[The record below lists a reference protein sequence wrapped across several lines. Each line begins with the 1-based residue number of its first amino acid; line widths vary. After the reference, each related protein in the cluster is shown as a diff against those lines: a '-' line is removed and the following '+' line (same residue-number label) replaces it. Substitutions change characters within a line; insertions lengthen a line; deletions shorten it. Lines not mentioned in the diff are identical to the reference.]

1 MYNTDKENQKIATDV
16 AEIPLD
22 DTLSA
27 LWQAQ
32 PIAAIDLEKVKAN
45 LSSERKKQ
53 RWYMAIDFL
62 AFVPGAYLL
71 IKYWEALSLTAQTI
85 YVLLICSAIPLLFY
99 QLWLRRVAAFYKDS
113 QTVDHLTQLT
123 KQIKN
128 NVKIAFITKHST
140 WVALLFGFA
149 FITERILFG
158 ELTQEKVTR
167 MAVVMTSMSVVML
180 IWFIWAQ
187 KRQKRFEHQLKT
199 LESMAKQDACTRC

>member
-1 MYNTDKENQKIATDV
+1 MYNTDKEKQKTPTAV
-16 AEIPLD
+16 AENPQD

-53 RWYMAIDFL
+53 RWYMAIDSL

-71 IKYWEALSLTAQTI
+71 VTYWETLSLVAQTI
-85 YVLLICSAIPLLFY
+85 YLLLICSAIPLLVY
-99 QLWLRRVAAFYKDS
+99 QLWLRRVAAFYKDNRTS
-113 QTVDHLTQLT
+113 DHLTQLT

-128 NVKIAFITKHST
+128 NVKISFITKHST

-149 FITERILFG
+149 FIMERILFG

-167 MAVVMTSMSVVML
+167 MIAVMTSMSVAML
-180 IWFIWAQ
+180 IWFIWAH
-187 KRQKRFEHQLKT
+187 KRQKRFERQLKT
-199 LESMAKQDACTRC
+199 LEEIADQLC